1 MEIDDAEDLKE
12 MMEMMSMMKMWKQME
27 SGWKKEKEVDNDD
40 DDDDHKQ
47 GQWWEMENN
56 ADYKAYQKW
65 CEEKKTKEAEFAK
78 QQELIDMYN
87 KQEEARKA
95 AKAKAMAEMEAKAK
109 HESMMMQWHEW
120 QQKLSQQEEYDG
132 MMSKIEEMKHKY
144 TYAITCEVLKM
155 CKCSNWLDDIT
166 KYFDHD
172 GFTPSGGDLE
182 IDDMDSIDTNN
193 ELEVA
198 RYLLDKPAE
207 VQVKAFFGGLS
218 ETLCKGAEEWIMKV
232 YEWDKQYQYMDR
244 LM

>member
-1 MEIDDAEDLKE
+1 MDDGHDMKE
-12 MMEMMSMMKMWKQME
+12 MMETMMMMNMMKQME
-27 SGWKKEKEVDNDD
+27 SGWGKK
-40 DDDDHKQ
+40 DDDDHDDDDHHD
-47 GQWWEMENN
+47 GQWWDMQNS

-65 CEEKKTKEAEFAK
+65 CEEKKAKDAEFAK

-95 AKAKAMAEMEAKAK
+95 AKAKAMAEMEAKAR

-120 QQKLSQQEEYDG
+120 QQKLSQQEEYG
-132 MMSKIEEMKHKY
+132 TLMMNIEEMKHKY

-182 IDDMDSIDTNN
+182 IDDMDSIDTTNP
-193 ELEVA
+193 LEVA
-198 RYLLDKPAE
+198 NYLLDKSAE

-218 ETLCKGAEEWIMKV
+218 ETLCKGAERWITQV
-232 YEWDKQYQYMDR
+232 YEWDKQFQYMDR